1 MWTRQLARANMFLS
15 TIETDVSSREEE
27 GDHVGEDPGVG
38 HYRPE
43 QRDGEDDQG
52 RAEVE
57 SVHIAE
63 TQHQTWEGNY

>member
-1 MWTRQLARANMFLS
+1 MFLS

-27 GDHVGEDPGVG
+27 GDHVGEDPGVR

-43 QRDGEDDQG
+43 QRHGEDDQG

-63 TQHQTWEGNY
+63 TQHQT